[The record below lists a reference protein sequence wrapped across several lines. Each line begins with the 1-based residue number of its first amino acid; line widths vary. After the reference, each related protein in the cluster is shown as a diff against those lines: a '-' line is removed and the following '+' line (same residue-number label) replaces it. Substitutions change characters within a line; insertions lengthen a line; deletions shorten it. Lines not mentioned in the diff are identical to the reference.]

1 MSYSAVEFIQSNE
14 VWNRN
19 DLTNALEKIVA
30 RKGKFVCILGGKDT
44 GKSKVFRSM
53 EIRYPAKVFR
63 LDLRT
68 DPDILSG
75 LVSILRN
82 RQDLV
87 PTDKLKNV
95 LYNVASKWIE
105 LNLGLTYMKPDAI
118 IVTIIN
124 M

>member
-1 MSYSAVEFIQSNE
+1 M
-14 VWNRN
+14 
-19 DLTNALEKIVA
+19 
-30 RKGKFVCILGGKDT
+30 
-44 GKSKVFRSM
+44 
-53 EIRYPAKVFR
+53 KVFR

-82 RQDLV
+82 RQELE

-105 LNLGLTYMKPDAI
+105 LNLGLFMYMYVCMFI
-118 IVTIIN
+118 YIYMYI
-124 M
+124 